1 MIYGMA
7 SVLPRVIN
15 FALLAIFTSVFN
27 TSQFSSQT
35 RWYVYAAFLNVILTL
50 GIETSFFR
58 FYTAET
64 NKEKIVS
71 TASMLLIIS
80 SFTFLVLGMVAA
92 PVLTVFFGFEQTVF
106 VRILVW
112 TTVLDTL
119 VVIPFALL
127 RVSGRP
133 LRFMVLKLSNVLFL
147 ALITVVLLLGI
158 PYMVSSDMG
167 WSQTLGID
175 ADYKPGI
182 LHIFIANVAAS
193 LFTLLCLFPEIM
205 KIKWKW
211 DKDIVKKLM
220 TYGLPIMVGGL
231 AYAVNEN
238 VDKLIIPRFIGE
250 DANGIYAACYK
261 LGVFMT
267 LYITAFR
274 MGAEPFFF
282 NHAGTT
288 DAKKKYSVIMT
299 WFVIFGCLFILLVVG
314 FVDMIAGLFIRQSS
328 YLSGLTIVPIILLAN
343 LFSGIYNNL
352 AIWYKLTDKTR
363 FGMYISIAGALLTIV
378 SLMVFVPW
386 MGIMGGA
393 AATLFTYFFMA
404 MISWYFGH
412 KHYPVP
418 YESGKIALLIACTS
432 LLSGVSFLW
441 FRGDYFINSALICIY
456 VMIIYYLEKTTIKT
470 IFSRTKT
477 G

>member
-1 MIYGMA
+1 M
-7 SVLPRVIN
+7 N
-15 FALLAIFTSVFN
+15 
-27 TSQFSSQT
+27 
-35 RWYVYAAFLNVILTL
+35 
-50 GIETSFFR
+50 
-58 FYTAET
+58 
-64 NKEKIVS
+64 
-71 TASMLLIIS
+71 
-80 SFTFLVLGMVAA
+80 
-92 PVLTVFFGFEQTVF
+92 
-106 VRILVW
+106 
-112 TTVLDTL
+112 
-119 VVIPFALL
+119 
-127 RVSGRP
+127 
-133 LRFMVLKLSNVLFL
+133 
-147 ALITVVLLLGI
+147 
-158 PYMVSSDMG
+158 
-167 WSQTLGID
+167 
-175 ADYKPGI
+175 
-182 LHIFIANVAAS
+182 
-193 LFTLLCLFPEIM
+193 
-205 KIKWKW
+205 
-211 DKDIVKKLM
+211 
-220 TYGLPIMVGGL
+220 YGLPIMVGGL

-288 DAKKKYSVIMT
+288 DAKKKYSAIMT
-299 WFVIFGCLFILLVVG
+299 WFVIFGCLFYITCRR
-314 FVDMIAGLFIRQSS
+314 FCRYDSR
-328 YLSGLTIVPIILLAN
+328 IVHPSIILFERSYDCADHFACQS
-343 LFSGIYNNL
+343 FSGIYNNL